1 MQNSFML
8 LNAVLC
14 WTATA
19 YIRTTHTRMY
29 AQLFT
34 HRTKFNVLQEN
45 IHICCVHTSCTQQ
58 QSKRKTYAGP
68 EDRMKALAN
77 NTGQPKS
84 YSIYFNL
91 SLNYSREIE
100 FLKLLNEK
108 IISMAKIHF
117 QVLRKIIE
125 II

>member
-1 MQNSFML
+1 
-8 LNAVLC
+8 
-14 WTATA
+14 
-19 YIRTTHTRMY
+19 
-29 AQLFT
+29 
-34 HRTKFNVLQEN
+34 
-45 IHICCVHTSCTQQ
+45 
-58 QSKRKTYAGP
+58 
-68 EDRMKALAN
+68 MKALAN
-77 NTGQPKS
+77 NTGLPKS